1 MCNRNCGDNR
11 GGCARTIAL
20 MLLGVGLGKKFCDA
34 PCGCFCVTPCP
45 RPCKKPRP
53 KPCCEQRQTVTDC
66 YYARQYA
73 LYPCDTPCN
82 RCGGFGEERFLNDD
96 TRAAAFE
103 FRRRN
108 GRPT

>member
-96 TRAAAFE
+96 TDGGFGCPCRVF
-103 FRRRN
+103 
-108 GRPT
+108 